1 MSRLDKSKIRAMFGG
16 KGFYIALAVCLLAA
30 GTIGYITLFS
40 SASPVR
46 EPDPVIEI
54 KPAPVTPV
62 PAPPTKPVIQPE
74 PVEVPVQEP
83 VVIEEPVELLP
94 EVISPLDGTTVTVF
108 SMTELLYDQTMADW
122 RTHNGIDVQ
131 AEEGAAVKT
140 AADGTV
146 VSVTA
151 AVVCRAVV
159 PGSLPPSLPRA
170 KIARITAAST
180 THRVVFFL
188 PLAMLCPFFF
198 HIPFSGDFFV
208 RGDCKV
214 RGILQPVAPL
224 HRHAIQGQ
232 VCRVQPVP
240 AVQEQFLR
248 MWNIRRRVRI
258 F

>member
-1 MSRLDKSKIRAMFGG
+1 MSRLDKAKIRAMFGG

-74 PVEVPVQEP
+74 PVEVPVETGLSGDGVTE
-83 VVIEEPVELLP
+83 VV
-94 EVISPLDGTTVTVF
+94 SPLDGTTVTVF

-146 VSVTA
+146 VSVTDDELMGTT
-151 AVVCRAVV
+151 VVIEHS
-159 PGSLPPSLPRA
+159 GGY
-170 KIARITAAST
+170 T
-180 THRVVFFL
+180 THY
-188 PLAMLCPFFF
+188 
-198 HIPFSGDFFV
+198 SS
-208 RGDCKV
+208 
-214 RGILQPVAPL
+214 LQADVPVAEGQAVHAGDVIGCVGSTSAAESEMGPHL
-224 HRHAIQGQ
+224 HFSVSQNGSVIDPHAYID
-232 VCRVQPVP
+232 
-240 AVQEQFLR
+240 E
-248 MWNIRRRVRI
+248 
-258 F
+258 